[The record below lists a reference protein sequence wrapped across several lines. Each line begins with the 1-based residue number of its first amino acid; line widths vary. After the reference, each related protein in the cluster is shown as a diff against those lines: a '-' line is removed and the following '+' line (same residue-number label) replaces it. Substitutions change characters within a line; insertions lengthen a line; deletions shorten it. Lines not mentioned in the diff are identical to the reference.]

1 MAKPERSTKSPVDS
15 RGSRTRVGAFLA
27 DERVRFLAI
36 GGINTAVGYGT
47 FALIQWSIGEFVG
60 YIVSLLIAHLL
71 TSLLAF
77 SLYRAVVF
85 RVRGGVIVD
94 FLRFQIVYIVPLA
107 ANILALPLLVSV
119 LDWNVYLAQAV
130 IVVVSTVVSF
140 VGHKYFSFR
149 RRRVA
154 PSASPADVTHEPARK
169 S

>member
-1 MAKPERSTKSPVDS
+1 MAKPERSTESPVDS
-15 RGSRTRVGAFLA
+15 HGSRTRVGAFLA

-77 SLYRAVVF
+77 SLYRVVVF
-85 RVRGGVIVD
+85 RVHGRMVVD
-94 FLRFQIVYIVPLA
+94 FLRFQVVYIVPLA

-119 LDWNVYLAQAV
+119 LNWNVYLAQAV
-130 IVVVSTVVSF
+130 IVVVSTVISF

-149 RRRVA
+149 RRKVSTNET
-154 PSASPADVTHEPARK
+154 SAGVTHEPARK
-169 S
+169 N